1 MVRAAGLDRLLSVEL
16 GSRWRAIHDP
26 AKVVGDLAVPL
37 AVGGDCLVDI
47 AVLCA
52 ELGVYGLVASDPTVS
67 RSIDRLAADASGR
80 WSRSAGRGRPGPGGG
95 GWPARIPLTLW
106 CVHTNR

>member
-1 MVRAAGLDRLLSVEL
+1 MS
-16 GSRWRAIHDP
+16 
-26 AKVVGDLAVPL
+26 DLAVTL

-67 RSIDRLAADASGR
+67 RSINRLAADASGR
-80 WSRSAGRGRPGPGGG
+80 WRLGRVLRVERAGGEILGACLALR
-95 GWPARIPLTLW
+95 
-106 CVHTNR
+106 C

>member
-1 MVRAAGLDRLLSVEL
+1 MDAAGARTVSQAGAGLLVEVVRAAGLDRLLSVEL

-26 AKVVGDLAVPL
+26 AKVVGDLAVTL

-52 ELGVYGLVASDPTVS
+52 ESVF
-67 RSIDRLAADASGR
+67 
-80 WSRSAGRGRPGPGGG
+80 
-95 GWPARIPLTLW
+95 
-106 CVHTNR
+106 